1 MSWPRRSERKGN
13 PEDAL
18 DREIAFHIEELVRS
32 YLDQGMTPGEARRRA
47 LIEFGGREQTKQKMR
62 EVHLPAFR
70 ESIAFNFKAALR
82 FLRKAPSFSAAVILT
97 LALGIGA
104 NSAVFSAIDA
114 VVLRPL
120 PYPRGDELMALDQ
133 HNSKGRDANHFVAP
147 VRLEDWNRMNS
158 TFQAISGYYFDDVS
172 ETSGSLPERVTECLV
187 APRFLEVMGVSPS
200 LGRDFA
206 PNEEHW
212 GGPSVVLISYKYWQR
227 RFHGDPSV
235 LGQKVHLGGYTSS
248 IIGVMPAS
256 FRFPNDDVDIWTP
269 SAPDAPFAQRRDS
282 TWFTVVGRLRPG
294 FTVDQAAADLA
305 AVQSRLGKQF
315 GRPDS
320 ELSVEVTPLK
330 DTIVGD
336 VRESLWL
343 LYGSVTLLLLI
354 ACSNIAALL
363 LARTAER
370 EHEISIRY
378 SLGASRMAII
388 AQLLTEIF
396 ALALLGSLA
405 GLLVAVLGIHEFHL
419 VAKTLPRAEEIAFN
433 WRILLYSL
441 VAALLTTLL
450 CGLVPAIR
458 GTRRQLAHALAA
470 GSRTQVST
478 RRPLQWLLV
487 GVQVTLAVT
496 LLVGAGL
503 LLRSLQELARV
514 SPGFDAGHV
523 LTFQVSGSWGE
534 TSDMK
539 NVVQR
544 IDRTLDSLRT
554 LPGVEGAA
562 TAAMLP
568 GVPAHYQLEL
578 KIDGKLEADHPL
590 FADVRYVS
598 DDYFRTMRIPL
609 LLGEACREA
618 SVIPEVLV
626 NRSFADRYFEGTSPI
641 GHALAGANANDFLG
655 SSTIRGVVAD
665 AREEGINELPVPTAY
680 LCTPAPS
687 PFPNYLVRTHGDPMK
702 MAETIRQRIH
712 EIEPSRSVYGLST
725 LHDHLD
731 DSSSEN
737 RLRTVLLTLFA
748 ATAASL
754 ACIGLYGTLSYLGRL
769 RRREVGVRL
778 ALGAL
783 RSQIV
788 ARFLLQGMRVTMIGC
803 IAGLALGF
811 ALTRFLTGMLYGV
824 STFDPVTY
832 TGVAALVLCVAS
844 LASLAPAL
852 RAARTEPV
860 EVLRDE

>member
-1 MSWPRRSERKGN
+1 MNGFRRSNRKGN
-13 PEDAL
+13 RDNAM
-18 DREIAFHIEELVRS
+18 DREIAFHIEEMVRS
-32 YLDQGMTPGEARRRA
+32 YVNQGIPPEEARRRA
-47 LIEFGGREQTKQKMR
+47 MIEFGGQEQTKQQMR
-62 EVHLPAFR
+62 EVHLSAFR

-82 FLRKAPSFSAAVILT
+82 FLRKAPSFSAVVILT

-120 PYPRGDELMALDQ
+120 PYPHGDELMALDQ
-133 HNSKGRDANHFVAP
+133 HSSKGRDANRFVAP

-158 TFQAISGYYFDDVS
+158 TFQAISGYYFDDLS

-206 PNEEHW
+206 SSEEHW
-212 GGPSVVLISYKYWQR
+212 GGPSVVLISYRYWQL

-235 LGQKVHLGGYTSS
+235 LGQKVHVGGYSSS

-256 FRFPNDDVDIWTP
+256 FRFPNDDVDMWTP
-269 SAPDAPFAQRRDS
+269 SASDAPFAQNRDS

-294 FTVDQAAADLA
+294 VAVNQATADLA
-305 AVQSRLGKQF
+305 SVQSRLGKEF
-315 GRPDS
+315 GKPDNV
-320 ELSVEVTPLK
+320 LSVEITPLK
-330 DTIVGD
+330 NTIVGE
-336 VRESLWL
+336 VRASLWL

-363 LARTAER
+363 LARIAER

-378 SLGASRMAII
+378 SLGASRKAII
-388 AQLLTEIF
+388 GQLLTEVF

-405 GLLVAVLGIHEFHL
+405 GLLVAVLATQEFHL
-419 VAKTLPRAEEIAFN
+419 VAKTLPRGEEIALN
-433 WRILLYSL
+433 WRIVGYSL
-441 VAALLTTLL
+441 VAALATTLF
-450 CGLVPAIR
+450 CGLVPTIR

-496 LLVGAGL
+496 LLLGAGL
-503 LLRSLQELARV
+503 LLRSFQELTRV

-544 IDRTLDSLRT
+544 INRTLENLGT

-578 KIDGKLEADHPL
+578 KIDGKIESDHPL
-590 FADVRYVS
+590 LADTRYVS
-598 DDYFRTMRIPL
+598 ADYFHTMRISL
-609 LLGEACREA
+609 LLGEACRQA
-618 SVIPEVLV
+618 SAIPEVLV
-626 NRSFADRYFEGTSPI
+626 NRSFADRYFKGASPI
-641 GHALAGANANDFLG
+641 GHTLAGATGNDFLG
-655 SSTIRGVVAD
+655 MSTIRGVVAD
-665 AREEGINELPVPTAY
+665 AREEGMNEQPVPTAY
-680 LCTPAPS
+680 FCTPAPS
-687 PFPNYLVRTHGDPMK
+687 PFPNYLVRTHGDPMT

-712 EIEPSRSVYGLST
+712 KIEPSRSVYGFST
-725 LHDHLD
+725 LQDHLD
-731 DSSSEN
+731 DASSEN
-737 RLRTVLLTLFA
+737 RLRTILLTLFA

-754 ACIGLYGTLSYLGRL
+754 ASIGLYGTLSYLSRL
-769 RRREVGVRL
+769 RQREVGVRL

-783 RSQIV
+783 RSQII
-788 ARFLLQGMRVTMIGC
+788 AHFLLEGLRVAAIGC
-803 IAGLALGF
+803 TTGLALGF
-811 ALTRFLTGMLYGV
+811 SLTRFLTGMLYGV
-824 STFDPVTY
+824 SPLDPATYAGVT
-832 TGVAALVLCVAS
+832 ALVLCVAS

-852 RAARTEPV
+852 RAAGIEPV
-860 EVLRDE
+860 QVLRDE